1 MRKTSKFVEWRP
13 PARSQMVVMSLEV
26 KYAFTAVMAN
36 WPTMLSHPAH
46 VSNQKG
52 LMQLTCNMCTGE
64 ETEDLMH
71 RHVV

>member
-1 MRKTSKFVEWRP
+1 
-13 PARSQMVVMSLEV
+13 MVVMSLDV

-64 ETEDLMH
+64 KTEDLVH
-71 RHVV
+71 RHV